1 MCAPMRARRSV
12 WSTEEIALLKHVVS
26 LYEYRRVN
34 YVVVSQLFEN
44 RTVADI
50 KKRCQVLRDREGRR
64 ARWRSQR
71 APRPRPRP
79 RPPNPEPPNPEPPNP
94 EQPCPE
100 PPPFEYVD
108 EISYGEKLHPALVW
122 RAPDWYDL
130 DPPML

>member
-1 MCAPMRARRSV
+1 MRARRSV

-79 RPPNPEPPNPEPPNP
+79 EPPCP

-122 RAPDWYDL
+122 RASDWYDL
-130 DPPML
+130 DPPLL

>member
-1 MCAPMRARRSV
+1 MRARRSV

-44 RTVADI
+44 RTVLDI
-50 KKRCQVLRDREGRR
+50 KKRCQVLRDRERRR

-71 APRPRPRP
+71 APRPRPK
-79 RPPNPEPPNPEPPNP
+79 PEQPYP

-100 PPPFEYVD
+100 PPRPEPPRFE
-108 EISYGEKLHPALVW
+108 YGEKLHPALVW
-122 RAPDWYDL
+122 RAPDWHDL
-130 DPPML
+130 DPPLL